1 MSFPPSAGILLGG
14 VSENVPL
21 AAGVNVEFCVQQS
34 SDTLES

>member
-21 AAGVNVEFCVQQS
+21 AAGVNVELRH
-34 SDTLES
+34 TRELT